1 MKGRTYLFSYLSAL
15 VIGILLLV
23 FHESSGLFEGVVIAM
38 GILIIIP
45 SAIMLIAG
53 FLRKVTTASKWY
65 GVIASV
71 AGLVFGIWML
81 CMPSFFINASIY
93 TLGILLILAG
103 VAGILFVINAARPA
117 SVNYLWMIVPVL
129 AVAGGL
135 IIMFLGPATM
145 QKAAALVSGVVLIV
159 YAVNGFASLAR
170 EGKAARIV
178 ANDLNHDRKNIERHE
193 SEGGL

>member
-129 AVAGGL
+129 AVAGDD
-135 IIMFLGPATM
+135 A
-145 QKAAALVSGVVLIV
+145 
-159 YAVNGFASLAR
+159 
-170 EGKAARIV
+170 EGRGACVGHRA
-178 ANDLNHDRKNIERHE
+178 DRLRRQRLCLSCTRGEGSPHCGQRSE
-193 SEGGL
+193 S